1 MTLPAISLIGLP
13 PLVYELKPW
22 DILFSFL
29 VDAKRKRRTL
39 LIPVHRADGA
49 GEGRKACYLSSE
61 FACSNFGVQMI
72 GMTLVVPT
80 CKQNKDQAGVVKGQ
94 SQWGPVL
101 SLRDD

>member
-1 MTLPAISLIGLP
+1 MTLPAISLTGLP
-13 PLVYELKPW
+13 PLVCELKPW

-39 LIPVHRADGA
+39 LIPAHRADGA

-80 CKQNKDQAGVVKGQ
+80 VSTTRTK
-94 SQWGPVL
+94 
-101 SLRDD
+101 RDGEGTITVGTCILTPR